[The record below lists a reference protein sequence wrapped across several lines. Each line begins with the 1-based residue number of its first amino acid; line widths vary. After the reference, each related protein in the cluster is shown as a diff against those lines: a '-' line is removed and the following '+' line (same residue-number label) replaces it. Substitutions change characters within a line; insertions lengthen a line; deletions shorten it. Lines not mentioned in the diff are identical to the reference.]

1 MSENTLQPPPRPSLA
16 ELFIQFLIIGAI
28 SFGGGIVAY
37 ERSLLVE
44 RKRWIDADSFM
55 AALAISQTLPGL
67 NSVNLAA
74 IIGQRLAGISGAIA
88 SVVGLILPGAIIV
101 LALGILYENGR
112 DDPLANLALSAVAA
126 AATGLIANMVRQ
138 IGRNHFRKIL
148 SLVMMALTFT
158 LMSIVKLPLLAVLA
172 IVFPIGLWLNRPSAN
187 SSAGSAP

>member
-1 MSENTLQPPPRPSLA
+1 MSETIAPDHPRPTLMD
-16 ELFIQFLIIGAI
+16 LFIQFLIIGAI

-37 ERSLLVE
+37 ERTLLVE
-44 RKRWIDADSFM
+44 RKCWIDADAFM

-74 IIGQRLAGISGAIA
+74 IVGQRLAGLPGAIA

-101 LALGILYENGR
+101 MILGILYENGR

-138 IGRNHFRKIL
+138 LGRNHFRKIL
-148 SLVMMALTFT
+148 SLIIMALTFT

-172 IVFPIGLWLNRPSAN
+172 IVFPMALWLNRPKV
-187 SSAGSAP
+187 SSVP

>member
-74 IIGQRLAGISGAIA
+74 IIGQRLAGLSGAIA

-138 IGRNHFRKIL
+138 LGRNHFRKIL

-172 IVFPIGLWLNRPSAN
+172 IVFPIGLWLNRPNAN